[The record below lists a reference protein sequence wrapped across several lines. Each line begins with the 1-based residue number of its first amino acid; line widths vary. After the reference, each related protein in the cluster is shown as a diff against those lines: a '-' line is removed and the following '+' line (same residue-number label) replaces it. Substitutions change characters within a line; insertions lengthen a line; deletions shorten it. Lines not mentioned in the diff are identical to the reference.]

1 MKKSLSDCIWDWFKA
16 FLVAFLIALS
26 IRYFVLIPLKVVGDS
41 MSPTL
46 EPDTYILYSKNKK
59 VDRFD
64 IVLFHD
70 ANNQV
75 FIKRVIGLPGETI
88 VYQDDQ
94 LFINDKKVSEPF
106 LHNDLDEEQ
115 VFTTDFPLSEDL
127 DNNKI
132 PVDSYFVLGDNRPR
146 SKDSRMLG
154 FIPIEAIEGQARL
167 VIYPLNRFSILD

>member
-106 LHNDLDEEQ
+106 LHNGLDEEQ

>member
-16 FLVAFLIALS
+16 FLVAFLIALF
-26 IRYFVLIPLKVVGDS
+26 IRYFVLIPLKVEGDS
-41 MSPTL
+41 MSSTL

-75 FIKRVIGLPGETI
+75 FIKRVIGLPGETV

-94 LFINDKKVSEPF
+94 LFINGKKVSEPF
-106 LHNDLDEEQ
+106 LHNDLEEEQ
-115 VFTTDFPLSEDL
+115 VFTTDYPLSEEM
-127 DNNKI
+127 NNKKI
-132 PVDSYFVLGDNRPR
+132 PADSYFVLGDNRPR

-167 VIYPLNRFSILD
+167 VIYPLNQFSMLE